1 MKIVLSLLLAVTVVC
16 AVVIYGTA
24 SQRSHESRI
33 HLKTVAALVPA
44 SGPSADGRTPA
55 STRRADSGFE
65 SDAASPRR
73 AARGVVPSI
82 SPIRAAEIE
91 WVGGQTIESLAADL
105 GNAVI
110 QSHRLSSDP
119 VPSLIGYWHNA
130 ITRSPVALRLIEE
143 GASHPD
149 EVTRLLLHE
158 ANLAINEYPRAR
170 ENLNNR
176 VPQSTSLRDEHY
188 RQTHRYQD
196 AAIEWNRLHL
206 EMYGAFYVIAN
217 LGRLKDDAKPTL
229 ASFLKLP
236 LTNSYDCLDL
246 KVWLIDA
253 YFHQAKLEKS
263 AFGERHRELVGST
276 DLFGPK
282 VLRSRWNVPGVQDQS
297 PLVATT
303 VDALDLPTIEVLAL
317 PNRLTM
323 KKPQKAAIID
333 NFLTYAFAESGKRY

>member
-1 MKIVLSLLLAVTVVC
+1 MRIVLPLLVALTSVC
-16 AVVIYGTA
+16 AVVIYATA
-24 SQRSHESRI
+24 PVRSHESRI
-33 HLKTVAALVPA
+33 DLKTVAALVPA
-44 SGPSADGRTPA
+44 SGPSADGLPA
-55 STRRADSGFE
+55 STRSADSGFE
-65 SDAASPRR
+65 SDVASPRR
-73 AARGVVPSI
+73 SARGVMPFI

-91 WVGGQTIESLAADL
+91 WVGGQTIGSLVADL

-149 EVTRLLLHE
+149 EVARLLLHE

-196 AAIEWNRLHL
+196 AAIEWNRVHL

-217 LGRLKDDAKPTL
+217 LGRLNDDAKPAL
-229 ASFLKLP
+229 AAFLKLP

-253 YFHQAKLEKS
+253 FYHQARLEKS
-263 AFGERHRELVGST
+263 AFGERHRELVGNT

-282 VLRSRWNVPGVQDQS
+282 VLRSRWNAPWYRDH
-297 PLVATT
+297 LLLTAAE
-303 VDALDLPTIEVLAL
+303 VDVSDLSTIEVYEL
-317 PNRLTM
+317 PHKLTM
-323 KKPQKAAIID
+323 KNPQKREIID
-333 NFLTYAFAESGKRY
+333 NFVKYASGQADKL